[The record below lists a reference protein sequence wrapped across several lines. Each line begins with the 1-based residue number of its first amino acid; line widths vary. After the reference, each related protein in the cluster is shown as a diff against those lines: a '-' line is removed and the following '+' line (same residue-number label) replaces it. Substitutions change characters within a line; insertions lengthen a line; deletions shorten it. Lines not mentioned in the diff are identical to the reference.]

1 MLKLFFKTEGD
12 EVQLAFSKVELG
24 NYISEQM
31 ETVEEHDELDSE
43 IQIFKNAL
51 EFSEVKSREV
61 MIPRNEII
69 SVDINESPKKLIEI
83 FTETGI

>member
-1 MLKLFFKTEGD
+1 MVLKLFFKTEGD

-43 IQIFKNAL
+43 IQIFKNY
-51 EFSEVKSREV
+51 
-61 MIPRNEII
+61 
-69 SVDINESPKKLIEI
+69 
-83 FTETGI
+83 